1 MNWEGKKILV
11 LGLGESGLA
20 MARWSAYCGA
30 GVCVADTRE
39 NPGRLD
45 SLRRDVPDAQ
55 FVAGPFGTAGIDAFD
70 IIAVSPGLRPDVE
83 LKEILPFARE
93 HGIPVWSEIE
103 MFAQALRELEKERQY
118 RPALIAV
125 TGTDDVASA
134 YAATYPVALVFVVLA
149 CQFIG
154 IFL

>member
-39 NPGRLD
+39 NPGRLA
-45 SLRRDVPDAQ
+45 SLRRDVPDAR
-55 FVAGPFGTAGIDAFD
+55 FVAGPFGTAGVDTFD

-93 HGIPVWSEIE
+93 YGIPVWSEIE
-103 MFAQALRELEKERQY
+103 MFAQALRGLEKERQY

-125 TGTDDVASA
+125 TGTNGKTTVTSLTGHMCRRAGWMGA
-134 YAATYPVALVFVVLA
+134 
-149 CQFIG
+149 
-154 IFL
+154 